1 MRLTWIAAA
10 LIVASTTAQANTGL
24 EQQLSICAVKSD
36 KLDRLICF
44 DDLAAKVQQANANGH
59 AVAVTLPAVAAQA
72 TAPTQAVA
80 ATAITAPAVQSNA
93 VPVVSSVPQNPAAD
107 FGLQKTVEEDLGKLY
122 FEVAAVTKDPY
133 GAFIITLNNGQVWKQ
148 TESDRYKIN
157 KGQTIYIEKGALSS
171 FLLGTDDRNSTT
183 RVKRLK

>member
-72 TAPTQAVA
+72 TAP
-80 ATAITAPAVQSNA
+80 AVQSNA

-133 GAFIITLNNGQVWKQ
+133 GKFIITLNNGQVWKQ
-148 TESDRYKIN
+148 TENDRYKLN
-157 KGQTIYIEKGALSS
+157 KGQIIYIEKGALSS
-171 FLLGTDDRNSTT
+171 FLLGTDNRNSTT

>member
-1 MRLTWIAAA
+1 MRLTWIATA
-10 LIVASTTAQANTGL
+10 LILASTTAQANTGL

-36 KLDRLICF
+36 KLDRLICY
-44 DDLAAKVQQANANGH
+44 DALAEKVQQANQNGH
-59 AVAVTLPAVAAQA
+59 AVAVTLPAVAVQSTAA
-72 TAPTQAVA
+72 TPTVATPAVAPTPVVNN
-80 ATAITAPAVQSNA
+80 TT
-93 VPVVSSVPQNPAAD
+93 PVVSNTAQDPAAA
-107 FGLQKTVEEDLGKLY
+107 FGLQKTIEEEVGKLY
-122 FEVAAVTKDPY
+122 FEVAEVSKDPY

-148 TESDRYKIN
+148 TESDRFKIN